1 MSEQFD
7 REFWEAH
14 WREGG
19 EALPPHPVLAEIAG
33 LEPGTALDAGSG
45 EGAEAR
51 WLARRGWEVTAT
63 DISSEA
69 LARAA
74 GRTAVDGPPITWIE
88 ADLTT
93 WEPAGEF
100 DLVATFYAHPTI
112 PQLDFYARIADW
124 VAPGGTLLIVGHH
137 HARGRG
143 HAHPEAAVV
152 DPTSIRAMLPADVW
166 AVRTAEVRDREMH
179 GRSGGTMVLS
189 DVIVRAVRG

>member
-7 REFWEAH
+7 RGFWEAH

-19 EALPPHPVLAEIAG
+19 EALPPHPALAEIAD

-63 DISSEA
+63 DTSSEA

-74 GRTAVDGPPITWIE
+74 GRTAVDGPPITWLE

-137 HARGRG
+137 HARGHG

-152 DPTSIRAMLPADVW
+152 DPASIRAMLPADVW